1 VVNRCGVWGG
11 THLDTPLTRTRSF
24 RIDIV
29 YHYIFTIIPL
39 SPTNTPKFPKCKK
52 WVFSTKK
59 QILFFYKI
67 FLAPNKIYTIFIT
80 MDKGFLT
87 RLFAIVL
94 SVLHPIIL
102 ISTQGILG
110 SLSQYWDTPLQP
122 MFIAVN
128 AITSYFFFSIQN
140 WRPAS
145 LFLLLLTAFSHSQ
158 YPLTHNILAIIFF
171 LLAFYAL
178 LKSIRFK
185 FWGWI
190 FGGFLLIMPF
200 SLLWGEVLC
209 ILVLSGYHL
218 HILLYKESLFK
229 KQIIDKIYTHIFC
242 IFPLPPYIYNKTQ

>member
-1 VVNRCGVWGG
+1 M
-11 THLDTPLTRTRSF
+11 L
-24 RIDIV
+24 
-29 YHYIFTIIPL
+29 YIPIYTLFYPIPPQAHPNFQNAKKGFF
-39 SPTNTPKFPKCKK
+39 PTKIKF
-52 WVFSTKK
+52 
-59 QILFFYKI
+59 FFLQN

-80 MDKGFLT
+80 MDKGFIV
-87 RLFAIVL
+87 RLAAIVL

-158 YPLTHNILAIIFF
+158 YPLTHNILAIVFF

-178 LKSIRFK
+178 IKSTRFK

-218 HILLYKESLFK
+218 HVLLYKESLL
-229 KQIIDKIYTHIFC
+229 Q
-242 IFPLPPYIYNKTQ
+242 NRS